1 MRTHSTCPWRTRSV
15 AMPRPR
21 AQSGH
26 HTSAQRCSPSP
37 IFVVNRPTNT
47 LHEEVLKQSHF
58 FFPREYY
65 RKYCTTIHTSKSR
78 YLQAS
83 SQARNYSTDYI
94 KTFFRKKGS
103 GVERIER

>member
-26 HTSAQRCSPSP
+26 HTSAQACSPRRRSLLS
-37 IFVVNRPTNT
+37 TE
-47 LHEEVLKQSHF
+47 EEVLKQSHF
-58 FFPREYY
+58 FFPREYYRY